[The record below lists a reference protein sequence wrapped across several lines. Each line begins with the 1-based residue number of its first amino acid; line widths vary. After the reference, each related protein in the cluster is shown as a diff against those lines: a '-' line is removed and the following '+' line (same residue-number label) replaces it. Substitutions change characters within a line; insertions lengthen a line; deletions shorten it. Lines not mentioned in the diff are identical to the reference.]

1 MGVKCSLLGHDYGDS
16 EVERERDE
24 EGNEVVRTAK
34 RVERCQNCGHTRT
47 ISANTEVM
55 ALEAA
60 AGVVR
65 EPDGTVVAAT
75 DGSTTEEIEGNV
87 VIESTD
93 DDDRP
98 ATAPAE
104 ADAVTAPAEADAAT
118 APVEADAATAP
129 VEADAATAPAEA
141 KSASAP
147 EPEDGIESN
156 RDDRPAASAIDR
168 IERNSEPPQSAR
180 APGEWPAEPDTV
192 TDGRGSSVGGEA
204 AVGWPDGSDGTVE
217 GSDESEETAS
227 GKRRTRRPGD
237 TLSCGSCGFASP
249 VADSPLRAGDICPDC
264 GTGYLAWETRKG

>member
-24 EGNEVVRTAK
+24 DGDEVVRTAK

-75 DGSTTEEIEGNV
+75 DGSAMAEEIEGNA
-87 VIESTD
+87 VIEPA
-93 DDDRP
+93 DDDRSA
-98 ATAPAE
+98 ATSE
-104 ADAVTAPAEADAAT
+104 TDAASV
-118 APVEADAATAP
+118 APDADGDDTGRT
-129 VEADAATAPAEA
+129 ESGDAGTT
-141 KSASAP
+141 SV
-147 EPEDGIESN
+147 
-156 RDDRPAASAIDR
+156 IDR
-168 IERNSEPPQSAR
+168 IDHSERDGTSQESGR
-180 APGEWPAEPDTV
+180 APGEWPADPETA
-192 TDGRGSSVGGEA
+192 TDGRGSSAAGTDATDWPGGNDTETA
-204 AVGWPDGSDGTVE
+204 L
-217 GSDESEETAS
+217 DEDDTEETTS
-227 GKRRTRRPGD
+227 GKRRTRRRGD

-249 VADSPLRAGDICPDC
+249 IADSPLRAGDICPDC